1 METLASPAAIS
12 GGSGRVS
19 PLEISPIRR
28 VDIVGS
34 QERSLDGGIARL
46 SAGKIRLENSLLLG
60 KGNWR
65 IYILSEIFV
74 QKKIPCS
81 IFRNGGGGKGADRAA
96 RTQKPAQREIK
107 SAADRFSRLDV
118 PRPCEAGFFFK
129 EISKFGTRGHARMYV
144 NHGRVA
150 CKTAQV

>member
-34 QERSLDGGIARL
+34 QGGSLVCRQAKFA
-46 SAGKIRLENSLLLG
+46 SKIRCCLE
-60 KGNWR
+60 KGNW

>member
-60 KGNWR
+60 KRELDLYSFGNLCPKKDTVFDFSKWR
-65 IYILSEIFV
+65 RREGRRS
-74 QKKIPCS
+74 C
-81 IFRNGGGGKGADRAA
+81 GAN
-96 RTQKPAQREIK
+96 T
-107 SAADRFSRLDV
+107 
-118 PRPCEAGFFFK
+118 EAGTK
-129 EISKFGTRGHARMYV
+129 GD
-144 NHGRVA
+144 
-150 CKTAQV
+150 